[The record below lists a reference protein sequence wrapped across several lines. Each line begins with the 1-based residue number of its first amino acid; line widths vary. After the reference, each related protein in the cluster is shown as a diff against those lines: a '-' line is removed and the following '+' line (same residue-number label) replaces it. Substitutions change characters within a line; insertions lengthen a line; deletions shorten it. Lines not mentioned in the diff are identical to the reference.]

1 MALGKSATTWAWL
14 RAVAPISAGHRLE
27 AHATLLLGFADPANA
42 FDFWSPQKNRR
53 RDQSPPIH
61 MNNCHENQASYFL
74 TAIFFAGETA
84 FFATFF
90 AGAFFGVA
98 FFTGAAFLVAGFAA
112 DFFAAGISYPPFHS
126 AVAEDKKLMSL
137 QFA

>member
-1 MALGKSATTWAWL
+1 
-14 RAVAPISAGHRLE
+14 VAQSRRSIGAGNRLE
-27 AHATLLLGFADPANA
+27 AYATLLALANPLSE
-42 FDFWSPQKNRR
+42 FDSDSQKNRR
-53 RDQSPPIH
+53 RDQSPPIYT
-61 MNNCHENQASYFL
+61 NNCREYLASYFL

-98 FFTGAAFLVAGFAA
+98 FFTGAAFLAAGFAA
-112 DFFAAGISYPPFHS
+112 DFFAAGIRYPPFHS

>member
-1 MALGKSATTWAWL
+1 MLLGLGDPASAF
-14 RAVAPISAGHRLE
+14 PKKIGGE
-27 AHATLLLGFADPANA
+27 INLLLF
-42 FDFWSPQKNRR
+42 
-53 RDQSPPIH
+53 I
-61 MNNCHENQASYFL
+61 NNCREYLASYFL
-74 TAIFFAGETA
+74 TAIFFTGETA

-98 FFTGAAFLVAGFAA
+98 FFTGAAFLAAGFAA

>member
-1 MALGKSATTWAWL
+1 
-14 RAVAPISAGHRLE
+14 VAQSRRSIGAGNRLE
-27 AHATLLLGFADPANA
+27 AYPTLLALANPLSE
-42 FDFWSPQKNRR
+42 FDSDSQKNRR
-53 RDQSPPIH
+53 RDQSPPIYT
-61 MNNCHENQASYFL
+61 NNCREYLASY
-74 TAIFFAGETA
+74 FFAGETA

-98 FFTGAAFLVAGFAA
+98 FFTGAAFLAAGFAA
-112 DFFAAGISYPPFHS
+112 DFFAAGIRYPPFHS